1 MLPLDDVKVVDLSR
15 VLAGPWCTMTLG
27 DLGAEVWKIESFQ
40 GDDTRGWKPPQVA
53 GISTYYLCANRNK
66 RSIAI
71 DLKHP
76 DGQSIVRDLIER
88 ADVLV
93 ENMRAGTLDRFGL
106 GWEQA
111 RRVNPRLI
119 YCAISGYGRDGP
131 AADRAGYDAV
141 IQGESGLMS
150 ITGEPG
156 GEPLKVGVAVTD
168 IVTGMNATQAILAAL
183 IARGRTGE
191 GQFIDMALLDGAVG
205 LLANIGSGY
214 LNAGGRPRR
223 YGNAHP
229 TVVPYQTFHAAE
241 GRFVLA
247 CGNDAQ
253 FRLLCNSVLGRPE
266 LAEDARY
273 RRNADRVAHR
283 ETLIPLLEAIFAERT
298 AAHWLTALWQAGIP
312 AGVIHDVPD
321 VFASPEVTGRGL
333 VQRVAHPLAGE
344 VAMVRS
350 PLRLSATPIGTPTA
364 PPLVG
369 EHTAAILR
377 DVLGKD
383 DAEIARLAAIG
394 AVRRGDAGAPGA
406 HAAGRESEE
415 TL

>member
-27 DLGAEVWKIESFQ
+27 DLGAEVWKIESFE
-40 GDDTRGWKPPQVA
+40 GDDTRIWKPPEVA

-76 DGQSIVRDLIER
+76 EGQAIVRDLIGR

-106 GWEQA
+106 GWEHA
-111 RRVNPRLI
+111 KRINPRLI
-119 YCAISGYGRDGP
+119 YCAISGYGREGP
-131 AADRAGYDAV
+131 AAARAGYDVV
-141 IQGESGLMS
+141 IQGESGLMA
-150 ITGEPG
+150 ITGEAA
-156 GEPLKVGVAVTD
+156 GEPLKVGVAIVD
-168 IVTGMNATQAILAAL
+168 VVTGMNATQAILAAL

-205 LLANIGSGY
+205 LLANVGSGY
-214 LNAGGRPRR
+214 LNTGGRPRR

-229 TVVPYQTFHAAE
+229 TVVPYQTFHTAE

-253 FRLLCNSVLGRPE
+253 FRALCGSVLERPE

-273 RRNADRVAHR
+273 RRNADRVANR
-283 ETLIPLLEAIFAERT
+283 DTLIPLLEAVFSERP
-298 AAHWLTALWQAGIP
+298 AAHWLAALSRAGIP
-312 AGVIHDVPD
+312 AGVIHDVPEA
-321 VFASPEVTGRGL
+321 FASPEVVGRGL
-333 VQRVAHPLAGE
+333 VQRVAHPVAGE

-350 PLRLSATPIGTPTA
+350 PLRLSATPVGTPA
-364 PPLVG
+364 PPPMVG

-377 DVLGKD
+377 DVLGKEA
-383 DAEIARLAAIG
+383 AEIERLAAIG
-394 AVRRGDAGAPGA
+394 AVRLG
-406 HAAGRESEE
+406 
-415 TL
+415 